1 MSGLLDCLES
11 LAEAAADQG
20 IPSLVIC
27 IRVDSDVEVD
37 RLYEQLGT
45 LVTPA
50 VGNQDSP
57 PADEF
62 SGGEDL
68 GIMQRVART
77 TVMGAKIIVSGPY
90 RVQGRKA
97 A

>member
-1 MSGLLDCLES
+1 MLDALEQ

-37 RLYEQLGT
+37 RLYAELGT
-45 LVTPA
+45 LMTPA

-57 PADEF
+57 PADEL
-62 SGGEDL
+62 SGGEDV
-68 GIMQRVART
+68 GIVQRVAKT
-77 TVMGAKIIVSGPY
+77 TVRGARVVVSGPY
-90 RVQGRKA
+90 RVQGRRA

>member
-1 MSGLLDCLES
+1 MLDALEQ

-37 RLYEQLGT
+37 RLYQEIGT

-50 VGNQDSP
+50 VGNQDEP
-57 PADEF
+57 PRDEW
-62 SGGEDL
+62 SGGPDI
-68 GIMQRVART
+68 GICQRVAKT
-77 TVMGAKIIVSGPY
+77 TVRGARVVVSGPY
-90 RVQGRKA
+90 RVQGRKEA